1 MQELSYEK
9 KIGCQWAS
17 RTHYRLSR
25 TKNMVKEKRQ
35 IVIPGESIISGNEFL
50 PGDGAYRD
58 GNDVVANRYGIAN
71 IFEKHVRVVPVSG
84 AYYPKRGNTII
95 GTIVDITFNGWL
107 IDFGGAQN
115 AFLPVAEVPRYVNK
129 NEMAEFLNFGESVI
143 VKVWDVKSR
152 GVDVSM
158 KMRGYGKIDGGM
170 ILAVGSNQVPRII
183 GREGSM
189 VKMIKNATGCD
200 VTVGQNGKVWISG
213 KDVDMEI
220 AAKKIV
226 EFIGCNVLVAGLT
239 EKVEK
244 MIGEMSLESGAHA
257 GVPSDEGKVEIVS
270 ENIDE
275 VSEE

>member
-1 MQELSYEK
+1 M
-9 KIGCQWAS
+9 A
-17 RTHYRLSR
+17 
-25 TKNMVKEKRQ
+25 EKRQ
-35 IVIPGESIISGNEFL
+35 IVVPGETIVSGNEFL
-50 PGDGAYRD
+50 PGDGAYRA
-58 GNDVVANRYGIAN
+58 GEEVVAGRYGIAN

-129 NEMAEFLNFGESVI
+129 NEMAEFLDFGESVI

-152 GVDVSM
+152 GVDASM
-158 KMRGYGKIDGGM
+158 KMRGFGKIDGGM
-170 ILAVGSNQVPRII
+170 IIAIGPNKVPRVI

-189 VKMIKNATGCD
+189 VKMIKSATGCD

-213 KDVDMEI
+213 KDTDMEV
-220 AAKKIV
+220 ATRKIV
-226 EFIGCNVLVAGLT
+226 EFIGDNATIVGLT

-244 MIGEMSLESGAHA
+244 FIKKLGLKA
-257 GVPSDEGKVEIVS
+257 DVEIVA
-270 ENIDE
+270 ENTDGG
-275 VSEE
+275 EE

>member
-1 MQELSYEK
+1 M
-9 KIGCQWAS
+9 A
-17 RTHYRLSR
+17 
-25 TKNMVKEKRQ
+25 KEKRQ
-35 IVIPGESIISGNEFL
+35 IVIPGEVIVSGNEFL

-58 GNDVVANRYGIAN
+58 GVDVVANRWGIAN

-84 AYYPKRGNTII
+84 AYYPRRGNTII

-129 NEMAEFLNFGESVI
+129 NEMAEFLNFGETVI

-170 ILAVGSNQVPRII
+170 IVSVGANQVPRII
-183 GREGSM
+183 GKEGSM
-189 VKMIKNATGCD
+189 VKMIKDATGCD

-213 KDVDMEI
+213 KDTDKEVS
-220 AAKKIV
+220 AKKIV
-226 EFIGCNVLVAGLT
+226 EFIAENVLLPGLT
-239 EKVEK
+239 EKVGNLIK
-244 MIGEMSLESGAHA
+244 EMGLEIS
-257 GVPSDEGKVEIVS
+257 EVEIIA
-270 ENIDE
+270 ENTDDE
-275 VSEE
+275 EEFE

>member
-1 MQELSYEK
+1 M
-9 KIGCQWAS
+9 A
-17 RTHYRLSR
+17 
-25 TKNMVKEKRQ
+25 KEKRQ
-35 IVIPGESIISGNEFL
+35 IVIPGEVIVSGNEFL

-58 GNDVVANRYGIAN
+58 GVDVVANRWGIAN

-84 AYYPKRGNTII
+84 AYYPRRGNTII

-129 NEMAEFLNFGESVI
+129 NEMAEFLNFGETVI

-170 ILAVGSNQVPRII
+170 IVSVGANQVPRII
-183 GREGSM
+183 GKEGSM
-189 VKMIKNATGCD
+189 VKMIKDATGCD

-213 KDVDMEI
+213 KDTDKEVS
-220 AAKKIV
+220 AKRIV
-226 EFIGCNVLVAGLT
+226 EFIAENVLLPGLT
-239 EKVEK
+239 EKVGNLIK
-244 MIGEMSLESGAHA
+244 EMGLEIS
-257 GVPSDEGKVEIVS
+257 EVEIIA
-270 ENIDE
+270 ENTDDE
-275 VSEE
+275 EEFE

>member
-1 MQELSYEK
+1 MGAN
-9 KIGCQWAS
+9 GCQE
-17 RTHYRLSR
+17 RIIRLSR
-25 TKNMVKEKRQ
+25 TKIKMAKRQ
-35 IVIPGESIISGNEFL
+35 IVVPGETVVSGNEFL

-58 GNDVVANRYGIAN
+58 GNNVVANRYGIAN

-143 VKVWDVKSR
+143 IKVWDVKSR
-152 GVDVSM
+152 GVDASM
-158 KMRGYGKIDGGM
+158 KMRGFGKIEGGM
-170 ILAVGSNQVPRII
+170 IVSVGPNQVPRII

-189 VKMIKNATGCD
+189 VKMIKGATGCD

-213 KDVDMEI
+213 KNTDNEVN
-220 AAKKIV
+220 ARKIV
-226 EFIGCNVLVAGLT
+226 EFIADNAVVVGLT

-244 MIGEMSLESGAHA
+244 MIGDMGLKTSE
-257 GVPSDEGKVEIVS
+257 VEVIA
-270 ENIDE
+270 ENTDE
-275 VSEE
+275 VSAE

>member
-1 MQELSYEK
+1 M
-9 KIGCQWAS
+9 AN
-17 RTHYRLSR
+17 T
-25 TKNMVKEKRQ
+25 KRQ
-35 IVIPGESIISGNEFL
+35 IVIPGETIVSGNEFL

-58 GNDVVANRYGIAN
+58 GADVVANRYGIAI

-84 AYYPKRGNTII
+84 AYYPKRGDTII

-129 NEMAEFLNFGESVI
+129 NEMAEFLNFGETVI

-152 GVDVSM
+152 GVDASM
-158 KMRGYGKIDGGM
+158 KMRGYGKVEGGM
-170 ILAVGSNQVPRII
+170 IVSIGPNQVPRVI
-183 GREGSM
+183 GKEGSM

-213 KDVDMEI
+213 KSTDNEVI
-220 AAKKIV
+220 TRKIV
-226 EFIGCNVLVAGLT
+226 EFIGAHAVTAGLT

-244 MIGEMSLESGAHA
+244 MIKA
-257 GVPSDEGKVEIVS
+257 EGLSTEAVEIIA
-270 ENIDE
+270 EDTDKE
-275 VSEE
+275 